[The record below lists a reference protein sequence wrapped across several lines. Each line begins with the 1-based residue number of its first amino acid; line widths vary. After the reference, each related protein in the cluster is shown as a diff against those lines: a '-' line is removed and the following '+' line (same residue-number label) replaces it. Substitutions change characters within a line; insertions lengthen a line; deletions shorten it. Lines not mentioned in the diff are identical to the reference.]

1 MVSWKDFDSLSSYE
15 TLQSLK
21 NHVDVKKEL
30 SGENGAERVR
40 KYNCEMAAG
49 LNYNYASKEVDEVVL
64 KALQEL
70 SDEAQLTEKFEEL
83 YNGAIIN
90 TGENRLVLHH

>member
-40 KYNCEMAAG
+40 K
-49 LNYNYASKEVDEVVL
+49 
-64 KALQEL
+64 
-70 SDEAQLTEKFEEL
+70 
-83 YNGAIIN
+83 
-90 TGENRLVLHH
+90 